1 MENETKNTQ
10 MESTEIRFYE
20 NSFLYDTIKTD
31 LIVKA
36 HYVEYKLN
44 QLVEY
49 RASYGKPA
57 PKLWA
62 EVRTGG
68 RMQRY
73 ILENDV
79 FKTGING
86 KSY

>member
-1 MENETKNTQ
+1 ME
-10 MESTEIRFYE
+10 TEIRFYE
-20 NSFLYDTIKTD
+20 ESHLYETIKTD
-31 LIVKA
+31 LVVKA

-49 RASYGKPA
+49 RANYSNRV

-62 EVRTGG
+62 EVRKDGK
-68 RMQRY
+68 MQRY
-73 ILENDV
+73 VLENDV
-79 FKTGING
+79 FEKGISG